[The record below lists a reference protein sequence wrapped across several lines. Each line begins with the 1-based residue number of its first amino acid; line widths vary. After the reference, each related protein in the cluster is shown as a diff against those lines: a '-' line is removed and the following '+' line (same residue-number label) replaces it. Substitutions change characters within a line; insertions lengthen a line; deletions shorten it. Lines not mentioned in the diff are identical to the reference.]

1 VVVTTNDV
9 GTAKR
14 ILSDLETYQQDYFD
28 LGEFSR
34 RIFATSHLGASN
46 GENWKR
52 HRKILNPGFYNL
64 EKFFKPF
71 INQSHRAVEKIWKT
85 RELESGDSLNFK
97 EIMREMTVDILG
109 ETIFEHDFK
118 ALESSSPELEA
129 YNYLF
134 NNIVNVSLLVPI
146 QDILPNISQNF
157 NSH

>member
-1 VVVTTNDV
+1 LFLQTKKESISSYFLFTDVVVTTNDV

-71 INQSHRAVEKIWKT
+71 INQSLRAVEKIWKT
-85 RELESGDSLNFK
+85 RELESGNSLNFK

-134 NNIVNVSLLVPI
+134 NNIVNVS
-146 QDILPNISQNF
+146 
-157 NSH
+157 